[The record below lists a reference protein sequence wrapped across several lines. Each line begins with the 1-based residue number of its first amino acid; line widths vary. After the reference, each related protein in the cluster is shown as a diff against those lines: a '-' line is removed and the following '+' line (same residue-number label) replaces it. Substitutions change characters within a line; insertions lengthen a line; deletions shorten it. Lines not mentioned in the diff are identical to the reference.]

1 MSEVGKETKKSE
13 RDWQWLALTDHY
25 HTAVAIREA
34 LKEGD
39 VEDATQGLE
48 ELIDALSRS
57 EERALESH
65 LIRLMHHVIKWQI
78 QPERR
83 SPSWVYTIREQRRQ
97 IRKLQRRYPRF
108 TDRRIEDMLWDDCLA
123 GGVNEAAKD
132 MDCDIPHPPVL
143 SWQDVFETDY
153 HLDA

>member
-1 MSEVGKETKKSE
+1 MSEGSMGSE
-13 RDWQWLALTDHY
+13 KPGRDWEWLALTDHY

-34 LKEGD
+34 LREGD
-39 VEDATQGLE
+39 VEEAAQGLE

-65 LIRLMHHVIKWQI
+65 LIRLMQHVIKWRA

-97 IRKLQRRYPRF
+97 IRKLQQRYPRF
-108 TDRRIEDMLWDDCLA
+108 TDRRIEEMLWDDCFA
-123 GGVNEAAKD
+123 GGVNEASKD
-132 MDCDIPHPPVL
+132 MNQDIIDPPAL
-143 SWQDVFETDY
+143 SWQEVFETDY
-153 HLDA
+153 YVES

>member
-1 MSEVGKETKKSE
+1 MSETDKPV
-13 RDWQWLALTDHY
+13 RDWEWLALTDHY
-25 HTAVAIREA
+25 HTALAIREA
-34 LKEGD
+34 LLEGD
-39 VEDATQGLE
+39 VEDAAEGLE

-65 LIRLMHHVIKWQI
+65 LIRLIQHVIKWQV
-78 QPERR
+78 QPEKR

-108 TDRRIEDMLWDDCLA
+108 TDCRIEEALWDDCLV
-123 GGVNEAAKD
+123 GGLNEAGKD
-132 MDCDIPHPPVL
+132 MDQDILNPPSL

-153 HLDA
+153 HLES